1 MRPWPQLSRQKDGVG
16 SQAVISR
23 KIRSAG
29 VLVTVLASILLV
41 HSYCCAWQGKVVGI
55 PDGCL
60 LLVSHENQIDKI
72 SLYGIEC
79 PGRDQPFREQS
90 RVLAS
95 HLALQKTV
103 EVTPLYV
110 GYDGAQVALVRIE
123 GTRDYLNVQLVSHGL
138 AWVKPKECS
147 ANICAD
153 WRGLEN
159 LARSNAIGLW
169 VDLNPIP
176 PWEWKKEQR
185 SKIRERGQQAGTAAK

>member
-1 MRPWPQLSRQKDGVG
+1 
-16 SQAVISR
+16 VISR

-29 VLVTVLASILLV
+29 VFVAVFACIV
-41 HSYCCAWQGKVVGI
+41 FFHSYCCAWQGTVVGV
-55 PDGCL
+55 PDAGL

-72 SLYGIEC
+72 GLYGIEC
-79 PGRDQPFREQS
+79 PERGQPFWEQA

-95 HLALQKTV
+95 HLAMQKTV
-103 EVTPLYV
+103 EVTPLYP
-110 GYDGAQVALVRIE
+110 GYDGSQVSLVRVE
-123 GTRDYLNVQLVSHGL
+123 GSKDYLNVQLVSHGL

-153 WRGLEN
+153 WRALEN

-169 VDLNPIP
+169 MDPNPIP

-185 SKIRERGQQAGTAAK
+185 RAIREHGQQPGKSDQ

>member
-1 MRPWPQLSRQKDGVG
+1 MILR
-16 SQAVISR
+16 R

-29 VLVTVLASILLV
+29 VSVAVLASILLF
-41 HSYCCAWQGKVVGI
+41 HSYCCAWQGKVVGV
-55 PDGCL
+55 PDAGL
-60 LLVSHENQIDKI
+60 FLISHENHIDKI

-79 PGRDQPFREQS
+79 PGRGQLFGEQA

-95 HLALQKTV
+95 HLALQKMV
-103 EVTPLYV
+103 EVTPLYA
-110 GYDGAQVALVRIE
+110 GSEGSQIALVRIE
-123 GTRDYLNVQLVSHGL
+123 GSRDYLNVQLVSHGL

-169 VDLNPIP
+169 MDPNPIP
-176 PWEWKKEQR
+176 PWEWQKEQR
-185 SKIRERGQQAGTAAK
+185 SKIREWGQQPGTAAK